1 MKKMSKEQIFSEP
14 VDLERVPPH
23 DDDAE
28 ASLLGS
34 MLLSSDV
41 IPDVLEIVSSDSFY
55 REAHRRIFR
64 SIQDLYLKGE
74 AVDYITVA
82 ARLKNKGEL
91 ESIGGREYLL
101 YLASVVPTAAN
112 ALQYAQI
119 VERHAVLRS
128 LLQAA
133 TEIAQIAYQGGE
145 DVNAI
150 LDKVESIIFSIAKKK
165 VSEKFM
171 AMSDLVR
178 EVYEMIENVYHRDH
192 KVTGL
197 ETGFPQLDELTSGFH
212 PSDLI
217 IVAAR
222 PGMGKTSFV
231 LNIAQHVAIKL
242 KKPVA
247 IFSLEMSRHQLAQRL
262 LCSEGG
268 VDANKLKTGRMSD
281 IDWRKLLKAA
291 GSLSEAPIF
300 IDDTPSITFLE
311 LKAKARRLARQVGNL
326 SLLIVDYLQLMQGNT
341 RAENRQQEIS
351 EISRALKIL
360 GRELNVPVVAVSQ
373 LSRAVEQR
381 RESKKP
387 VLSDLRESGA
397 LEQDAD
403 LVIFIYRE
411 DYYKQEKSASEKD
424 VKRTEIIVA
433 KQRNGPVGTVELGF
447 KPKYVKFVNLEK
459 RHLEDDVYSEGQN
472 GFLDVN

>member
-1 MKKMSKEQIFSEP
+1 MPEELVYP
-14 VDLERVPPH
+14 ETLDLERVPPQ
-23 DDDAE
+23 DDEAE

-34 MLLSSDV
+34 MLLSSDI
-41 IPDVLEIVSSDSFY
+41 IPDVFEIVSADSFY
-55 REAHRRIFR
+55 RQAHRRIFQ

-74 AVDYITVA
+74 AIDPITVA
-82 ARLKNKGEL
+82 ENLRTKGDL
-91 ESIGGREYLL
+91 ENIGGKA
-101 YLASVVPTAAN
+101 YLAHLVSVVPTAAN
-112 ALQYAQI
+112 AFQYARI
-119 VERHAVLRS
+119 VERHAVLRA

-133 TEIAQIAYQGGE
+133 TEIAQIAYRGGE
-145 DVNAI
+145 DVEAV
-150 LDKVESIIFSIAKKK
+150 LDKVESIIFNIAKKK

-171 AMSDLVR
+171 PMSDLVR
-178 EVYEMIENVYHRDH
+178 EAFEMIEQVYTKEH

-197 ETGFPQLDELTSGFH
+197 ETGFPEFDDLTSGLH

-231 LNIAQHVAIKL
+231 LNIAQHVALKL
-242 KKPVA
+242 NEPVA
-247 IFSLEMSRHQLAQRL
+247 IFSLEMSRHQLVQRL
-262 LCSEGG
+262 LCSEAM
-268 VDANKLKTGRMSD
+268 VNAQALKTGRMAD
-281 IDWRKLLKAA
+281 EDWRNLSKAVGRLA
-291 GSLSEAPIF
+291 EAPIY

-311 LKAKARRLARQVGNL
+311 LKAKTRRLARQVGNL
-326 SLLIVDYLQLMQGNT
+326 GLLVVDYLQLMQGNA

-403 LVIFIYRE
+403 LVVFIYRE
-411 DYYKQEKSASEKD
+411 GYYDRKASDEEA
-424 VKRTEIIVA
+424 EIIIA
-433 KQRNGPVGTVELGF
+433 KQRNGPVGTIKLGF
-447 KPKYVKFVNLEK
+447 LPQYVKFVNLY
-459 RHLEDDVYSEGQN
+459 RGNSSPED
-472 GFLDVN
+472 